1 MKNDFIDVT
10 GIEFQGE
17 FGNDTCKGIEKPG
30 KYIIRVIDNN
40 WDDGKENYRKDPVWG
55 PIVKKMES
63 LKYGTPE
70 YKEVEAQ
77 YNKLFVEKFG
87 VGLEVI
93 EKELGKD
100 FIKDRIGLATGF
112 FSDRQEEFILLEE
125 YESEIS
131 IVIKKEVGKRLVVS
145 VNYLTDEENKA
156 DREVINY
163 DEFAVNELTNNEIA
177 NNTCEI
183 VNKLVKE
190 ILNEKRRT

>member
-1 MKNDFIDVT
+1 M
-10 GIEFQGE
+10 
-17 FGNDTCKGIEKPG
+17 
-30 KYIIRVIDNN
+30 
-40 WDDGKENYRKDPVWG
+40 
-55 PIVKKMES
+55 
-63 LKYGTPE
+63 
-70 YKEVEAQ
+70 
-77 YNKLFVEKFG
+77 
-87 VGLEVI
+87 
-93 EKELGKD
+93 
-100 FIKDRIGLATGF
+100 
-112 FSDRQEEFILLEE
+112 LEE

-131 IVIKKEVGKRLVVS
+131 IVIKKEIGKRLVVS

>member
-1 MKNDFIDVT
+1 M
-10 GIEFQGE
+10 
-17 FGNDTCKGIEKPG
+17 
-30 KYIIRVIDNN
+30 
-40 WDDGKENYRKDPVWG
+40 
-55 PIVKKMES
+55 
-63 LKYGTPE
+63 
-70 YKEVEAQ
+70 
-77 YNKLFVEKFG
+77 
-87 VGLEVI
+87 
-93 EKELGKD
+93 
-100 FIKDRIGLATGF
+100 
-112 FSDRQEEFILLEE
+112 LEE

-163 DEFAVNELTNNEIA
+163 DEFAANELTNNEIA

>member
-1 MKNDFIDVT
+1 MWLK
-10 GIEFQGE
+10 
-17 FGNDTCKGIEKPG
+17 K
-30 KYIIRVIDNN
+30 DNLLN
-40 WDDGKENYRKDPVWG
+40 SYSGYDE
-55 PIVKKMES
+55 IVKEI
-63 LKYGTPE
+63 E
-70 YKEVEAQ
+70 
-77 YNKLFVEKFG
+77 NKIVEKFC

-100 FIKDRIGLATGF
+100 FIKDKIGLATGF

-125 YESEIS
+125 YENEIS
-131 IVIKKEVGKRLVVS
+131 IVIKKQVDHKLVIS

-156 DREVINY
+156 DREVIPY
-163 DEFAVNELTNNEIA
+163 DEFVVDKLTNSEIA